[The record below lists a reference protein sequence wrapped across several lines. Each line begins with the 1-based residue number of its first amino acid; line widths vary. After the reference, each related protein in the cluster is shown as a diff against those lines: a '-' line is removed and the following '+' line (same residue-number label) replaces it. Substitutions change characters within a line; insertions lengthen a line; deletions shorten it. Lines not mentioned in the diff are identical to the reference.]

1 MDNKI
6 KAKKLGGKVWFNL
19 ILFGLMGQIAW
30 NVENVYFNTFLCNFI
45 YGSASQSA
53 VDNSLSVTN
62 AVAWMVALSAVTAVV
77 TSFIMGNLSDKKNN
91 RRLFISAGYILWGIV
106 TGCFGFVSLDNTSK
120 LFHLSDEAAVLT
132 TTVWVIVALDC
143 LMTFMGSTSNDSAFN
158 AWVTDITDVSNRT
171 NVETALAAMP
181 ILAMGLVLAVGGVA
195 VSKLGYPIFFFSLGA
210 FVIICGVIGLF
221 TIKDSEKHKEQSD
234 SNYWKDLI
242 DGFRPSV
249 IKENSKLYLTLAS
262 VCIYSI
268 ALQVFFPYIIVYLQ
282 HSDIAA
288 GETFSALLSPVRL
301 AVIIAEAAAAVFVFV
316 FFLKNV
322 NRFGKPAFLIPSAA
336 VFSVGLIALYFVHE
350 LFPFIV
356 IAIPALVG
364 YGLLGIILSAVIR
377 DFTPESK
384 AGLFQGVR
392 MIFFVMIPMV
402 IGPRLSV
409 IAAKNSDVTYI
420 NDIGAVNVLP
430 SSMMFL
436 LAGITAALVFIPML
450 ILIKKGI
457 APEKSEENEQ

>member
-1 MDNKI
+1 M
-6 KAKKLGGKVWFNL
+6 
-19 ILFGLMGQIAW
+19 
-30 NVENVYFNTFLCNFI
+30 
-45 YGSASQSA
+45 
-53 VDNSLSVTN
+53 
-62 AVAWMVALSAVTAVV
+62 
-77 TSFIMGNLSDKKNN
+77 
-91 RRLFISAGYILWGIV
+91 
-106 TGCFGFVSLDNTSK
+106 
-120 LFHLSDEAAVLT
+120 
-132 TTVWVIVALDC
+132 
-143 LMTFMGSTSNDSAFN
+143 
-158 AWVTDITDVSNRT
+158 
-171 NVETALAAMP
+171 
-181 ILAMGLVLAVGGVA
+181 
-195 VSKLGYPIFFFSLGA
+195 
-210 FVIICGVIGLF
+210 
-221 TIKDSEKHKEQSD
+221 
-234 SNYWKDLI
+234 
-242 DGFRPSV
+242 
-249 IKENSKLYLTLAS
+249 
-262 VCIYSI
+262 
-268 ALQVFFPYIIVYLQ
+268 
-282 HSDIAA
+282 
-288 GETFSALLSPVRL
+288 LSPVRL